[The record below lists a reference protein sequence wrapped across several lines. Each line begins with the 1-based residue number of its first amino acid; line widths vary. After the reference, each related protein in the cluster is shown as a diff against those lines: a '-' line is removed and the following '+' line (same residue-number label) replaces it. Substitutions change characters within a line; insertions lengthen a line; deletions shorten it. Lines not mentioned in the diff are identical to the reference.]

1 MHVCN
6 YLPGRWII
14 FSQWHPCC
22 RHGIRL
28 QASFRLLI
36 VLLSLLQYCASA
48 DIRGLQMSK
57 SSALYYHLPVA
68 TGEAE
73 AQGSEISVWIKEG
86 QRHCAHSAIT
96 SEAVCLFLLHPWS
109 KLSGFFCP
117 GLHKLNFCV
126 ALFYLVYP
134 IILRW
139 RVLELLL
146 ELFEDLT
153 LVPAIASWSLH
164 F

>member
-14 FSQWHPCC
+14 FSQWHTCC
-22 RHGIRL
+22 RHSIQL

-48 DIRGLQMSK
+48 DIRGLQMTK
-57 SSALYYHLPVA
+57 SSALYCHLPVA

-73 AQGSEISVWIKEG
+73 AQGSKISVWIKEG
-86 QRHCAHSAIT
+86 QRHCAHSATT
-96 SEAVCLFLLHPWS
+96 SEAVCLVVLHPWR

-117 GLHKLNFCV
+117 GLYKLSFCV
-126 ALFYLVYP
+126 ALLYLVFP
-134 IILRW
+134 IILRC
-139 RVLELLL
+139 RVPGLLL